1 MENNDTQDD
10 CLAREISTSN
20 ITKCLF
26 ETHHITYLEDSS
38 TNERAETS
46 TQISN
51 LQTKRCRMTRKKKF
65 RNRNIYVYSFLA
77 VMVAVIVS
85 SAVYQNQTPILKLA
99 AKDYFGIS
107 DAVIVEADMDKST
120 DNQLFINQIRFS
132 LTAVGGDAHNV
143 LVKVGGM
150 SAIED
155 WPQISLLNQNET
167 VSILTPELVYP
178 YRSIKTADGYF
189 PFTVKIDSIEASG
202 TITIMI
208 KE

>member
-1 MENNDTQDD
+1 
-10 CLAREISTSN
+10 
-20 ITKCLF
+20 
-26 ETHHITYLEDSS
+26 
-38 TNERAETS
+38 
-46 TQISN
+46 
-51 LQTKRCRMTRKKKF
+51 MTRKKKF
-65 RNRNIYVYSFLA
+65 RNRNVYVYSFLA

-85 SAVYQNQTPILKLA
+85 SAVYQNQTPHPKLA

-107 DAVIVEADMDKST
+107 DAIIVEADMDKST
-120 DNQLFINQIRFS
+120 ENQLFINQIRFS
-132 LTAVGGDAHNV
+132 LTAVGGDAHHV
-143 LVKVGGM
+143 LVQVGGM

-167 VSILTPELVYP
+167 VSILTPKLTYS

-189 PFTVKIDSIEASG
+189 PFTVKIDSNEASG